1 MSSIL
6 AHPNYTQ
13 EQITQGLIMKAG
25 MSRMSHA
32 HDQSRLSR
40 TTPDGVNG
48 IKVPNRASFGMDKK
62 QSPTTK
68 KPKPLDLH
76 SQSQS
81 PDAGSG
87 VVFDYLK

>member
-1 MSSIL
+1 MQAYHSYQLMSSIL

-25 MSRMSHA
+25 VSRMSHA

-48 IKVPNRASFGMDKK
+48 IKVPNKASFGLEKK
-62 QSPTTK
+62 
-68 KPKPLDLH
+68 
-76 SQSQS
+76 
-81 PDAGSG
+81 
-87 VVFDYLK
+87 